1 LVVQHFLNVGKRGRF
16 KSSLYEGGDK
26 LKNIIWMSVLL
37 LGSLAFV
44 EGLLFL
50 VLKLTEPS
58 VENMPTGLA
67 AEALK
72 LHYGIKAQIM
82 APIVGVLGTPLVMY
96 LVRILNKR

>member
-1 LVVQHFLNVGKRGRF
+1 MA
-16 KSSLYEGGDK
+16 
-26 LKNIIWMSVLL
+26 I
-37 LGSLAFV
+37 V

-72 LHYGIKAQIM
+72 LHYGIKAQI
-82 APIVGVLGTPLVMY
+82 LVP
-96 LVRILNKR
+96 